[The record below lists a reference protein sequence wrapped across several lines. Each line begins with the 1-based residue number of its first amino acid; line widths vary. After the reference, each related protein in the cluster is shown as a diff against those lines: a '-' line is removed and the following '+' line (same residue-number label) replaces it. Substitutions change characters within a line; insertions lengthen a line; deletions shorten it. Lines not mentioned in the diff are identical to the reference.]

1 MRSYL
6 KKGGIAVA
14 DQILFSGSN
23 FLLNIF
29 LVKLL
34 TTADY
39 GLFGSLYSIYLL
51 TCISFIAIFLEPY
64 IYYKNTLKDTL
75 RYTSLHAGLANALLV
90 LSLLFTIS
98 GFLVQQYL
106 LVYIAYTF
114 STCVIYFYKR
124 HFVSILAPK
133 YSLFISLNYFI
144 LISVGL
150 LCLNYLIEKTI
161 LNAFFVLNIASILSV
176 LPSILSNSQF
186 KTFLYKTHNIVEFSR
201 ILKNQKKYSFHCFTS
216 GVLSWVP
223 NNIYFILLPLFYSRE
238 INALFKALQNINLPI
253 THLNIAIVSLLV
265 PIFMKSSK
273 PEKLIKT
280 ISTLFTVLPLLYLSI
295 ILFSLKYIEHFI
307 YNDKYNL
314 TPLVVSIFLLSII
327 PEIIANIYKAYF
339 RSIER
344 PELVTKINLG
354 NAIIAITCSYFVYRF
369 GISGILTSYIIVNTF
384 NLISSLYAYSNESK
398 KILQNNY
405 KMI

>member
-1 MRSYL
+1 MLSYL
-6 KKGGIAVA
+6 KKGGIAVI

-39 GLFGSLYSIYLL
+39 GLFGSLYSVYLL

-75 RYTSLHAGLANALLV
+75 HYTKLHAGLANALLL
-90 LSLLFTIS
+90 LSILFSIS
-98 GFLVQQYL
+98 GFLVQEYL
-106 LVYIAYTF
+106 LVYVAYTL

-133 YSLFISLNYFI
+133 YSLFISLYYFI
-144 LISVGL
+144 LVSAGL

-161 LNAFFVLNIASILSV
+161 FNAFLVLNIASILSV
-176 LPSILSNSQF
+176 LPSILSNTQF
-186 KTFLYKTHNIVEFSR
+186 KTILYKSKTIIEFSE
-201 ILKNQKKYSFHCFTS
+201 ILKNQKKYSFHCFSS
-216 GVLSWVP
+216 GILSWIP

-238 INALFKALQNINLPI
+238 TNAFFKALQNINLPI

-265 PIFMKSSK
+265 PIFMKSDK
-273 PEKLIKT
+273 PDKLIKS
-280 ISTLFTVLPLLYLSI
+280 ISILFTLLPLVYLSG
-295 ILFSLKYIEHFI
+295 ILLSLKHIEHFI

-314 TPLVVSIFLLSII
+314 TPLIVTTFLLAII

-339 RSIER
+339 RSIEK

-354 NAIIAITCSYFVYRF
+354 NAIIAIFCSYFVYHY
-369 GISGILTSYIIVNTF
+369 GITGVLTSYIVVNTF
-384 NLISSLYAYSNESK
+384 NLISSLYAYTNESRK
-398 KILQNNY
+398 YQ
-405 KMI
+405 KMAVK